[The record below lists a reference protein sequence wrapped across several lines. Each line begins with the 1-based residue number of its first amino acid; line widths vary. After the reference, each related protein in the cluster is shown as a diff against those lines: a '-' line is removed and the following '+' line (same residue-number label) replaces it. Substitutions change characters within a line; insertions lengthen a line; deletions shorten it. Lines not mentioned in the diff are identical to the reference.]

1 MRGASAGRV
10 TFAAH
15 LLNEKGGP
23 KRCCTQRSIHK
34 RTFHAAVLD
43 VESGEI
49 SERRLGATREELN
62 DWAMPLQG
70 RLAAVAI
77 EATTGW
83 RWVWRELSAL
93 GFEVRLVDPAQA
105 KALRGR
111 TRRAKTDRLD
121 ARWLCLLLAKAMLP
135 ESWLPPTEI
144 QQLRDR
150 TRLRKALAEDRTRWA
165 QRLHALLTHEG
176 WSCQRARL
184 LTVAGRRWAA
194 ALVLSPPAR
203 AQVDCLLRVIEAVE
217 SELRPLEAELRRFA
231 RTDRR
236 CRALQTIY
244 GVGPILACHLLAEL
258 GEAARFRRPRQA
270 VRAAGLDPVVDESGE
285 SRRRGRLAKHGAP
298 ALRWALVEAAQHARR
313 TNSPDRGL
321 HAQAAQR
328 VGGKRAVLT
337 VARKIGRRAYHVL
350 RELEA
355 QAA

>member
-1 MRGASAGRV
+1 LY
-10 TFAAH
+10 AAVD
-15 LLNEKGGP
+15 
-23 KRCCTQRSIHK
+23 IHK
-34 RTFHAAVLD
+34 RTFQAAVLD
-43 VESGEI
+43 AESGET
-49 SERRLGATREELN
+49 SERRFGATREELN
-62 DWAMPLQG
+62 DWAMPLRG
-70 RLAAVAI
+70 RVAAVAI

-93 GFEVRLVDPAQA
+93 GFDVRLVDPAQA

-135 ESWLPPTEI
+135 ESWLSPAEI
-144 QQLRDR
+144 QELRDQ

-184 LTVAGRRWAA
+184 LTVEGRRWAA
-194 ALVLSPPAR
+194 AIALPPAAR
-203 AQVDCLLRVIEAVE
+203 AQVDRLLRLIDAVE
-217 SELRPLEAELRRFA
+217 SELQSLETELRRFA
-231 RTDRR
+231 RADRR
-236 CRALQTIY
+236 CLALQTIY

-258 GEAARFRRPRQA
+258 GEGARFRRARQA
-270 VRAAGLDPVVDESGE
+270 IRAAGLDPVVDESGGTK
-285 SRRRGRLAKHGAP
+285 RRGHLAKHGAP
-298 ALRWALVEAAQHARR
+298 ALRWALVEAAQHAQRA
-313 TNSPDRGL
+313 NSPDRAL
-321 HAQAAQR
+321 HAQVTQR
-328 VGGKRAVLT
+328 IGGKRATLT